1 MIETFNRRDV
11 YAKYGGY
18 LESQMEGKD
27 KAEFSNFSLLEN
39 YKNQV
44 KQKLQNFAALLLID
58 FDQCLKQV
66 SHQFEQL
73 VALSVTYHTIII

>member
-1 MIETFNRRDV
+1 MRST
-11 YAKYGGY
+11 ASY

-44 KQKLQNFAALLLID
+44 KQKLQNFAVLLLID
-58 FDQCLKQV
+58 FDPCLKKV
-66 SHQFEQL
+66 SQQFEQL
-73 VALSVTYHTIII
+73 VGLSVTYYTII